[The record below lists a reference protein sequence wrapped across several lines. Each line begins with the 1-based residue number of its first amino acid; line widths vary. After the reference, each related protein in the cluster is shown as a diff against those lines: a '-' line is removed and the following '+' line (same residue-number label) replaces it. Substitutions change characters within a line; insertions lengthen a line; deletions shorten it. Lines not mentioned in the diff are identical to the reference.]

1 MSTKTA
7 VVTGGAGFVGSHIS
21 DALKNEGWTVI
32 VLDNLSSGKES
43 NLSDKIE
50 LEIFDITKDNVE
62 TIFRKIKPDKIFH
75 TAAQISVNQSTKNP
89 FYDANQNIIGTI
101 KVLDAIRIIGKG
113 IEPFVF
119 LSTGGAIY
127 GNTDKFPVNENTYP
141 NPESPYA
148 ISKFSAENYVRYF
161 RRNYSLNTSIIRPA
175 NIYGPRQDP
184 NGEAGVVAIFIKA
197 MLLEK
202 KVNIFGKGDNIRD
215 YVHVK
220 DIVKGCILASELSYK
235 GPINLGTGKG
245 TTVLE
250 LFNYLSKYCNY
261 NLSPNFIKERPGDV
275 KSITLDC
282 SLAEKILN
290 WSPNNDLEEG
300 LKNTIKWF
308 KNYSGNFK

>member
-161 RRNYSLNTSIIRPA
+161 RRNYLLNTSIIRPA
-175 NIYGPRQDP
+175 NIYAPRQDP

-197 MLLEK
+197 ITIQNSTTTAPCKTPDTCSNPMHK
-202 KVNIFGKGDNIRD
+202 NV
-215 YVHVK
+215 
-220 DIVKGCILASELSYK
+220 S
-235 GPINLGTGKG
+235 NL
-245 TTVLE
+245 
-250 LFNYLSKYCNY
+250 
-261 NLSPNFIKERPGDV
+261 PRPLP
-275 KSITLDC
+275 KATLH
-282 SLAEKILN
+282 LYQ
-290 WSPNNDLEEG
+290 PNNRCKSCPSSTASIAVKKTSEKSKLNIQV
-300 LKNTIKWF
+300 KA
-308 KNYSGNFK
+308 